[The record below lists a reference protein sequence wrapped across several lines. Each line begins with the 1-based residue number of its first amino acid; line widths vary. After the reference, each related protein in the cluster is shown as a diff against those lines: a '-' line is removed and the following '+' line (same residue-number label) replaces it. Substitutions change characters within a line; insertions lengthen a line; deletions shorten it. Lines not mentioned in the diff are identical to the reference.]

1 MGWHFRVDERLAS
14 ILVPSG
20 RDAKAGNSQVLERIG
35 IGQPGSDCQD
45 DQVLEGWALIVLLR
59 RLEMTKS

>member
-1 MGWHFRVDERLAS
+1 MASKRLALVS
-14 ILVPSG
+14 IPSG
-20 RDAKAGNSQVLERIG
+20 RDVKAGYSQVLERIG

-45 DQVLEGWALIVLLR
+45 DQVLEGWALILLLR